1 MLEGKCVCEGYAK
14 ILQQVLKSSGIDC
27 KYISGIGRDW
37 WDLEKT
43 EDGEAHGWNQVK
55 IDGQWYN
62 CDLTWDAGRIKENRP
77 LEYCLQSDE
86 EFILHETDSTEK
98 QTCSESYD
106 RNKVNSYLGYTT
118 ALEFE
123 EKEYATSDL
132 LKLIKDMEQC
142 SENGLRMSIQQDIA
156 TRNYYMSIGNIIND
170 DEVRWSD
177 NKIMFENMDDFIQQY
192 IAEFPTQEVNKRR
205 NYKFYKK

>member
-1 MLEGKCVCEGYAK
+1 MCEGYAK
-14 ILQQVLKSSGIDC
+14 ILQQVLKTTGIDC
-27 KYISGIGRDW
+27 KYISGIGRSWIDPTR
-37 WDLEKT
+37 E
-43 EDGEAHGWNQVK
+43 EGEAHGWNQVK

-86 EFILHETDSTEK
+86 EFILHDTESEEK
-98 QTCSESYD
+98 QECTQSYD

-123 EKEYATSDL
+123 EKEYSAEDVIKL
-132 LKLIKDMEQC
+132 LKNMEQY
-142 SENGLRMSIQQDIA
+142 SGNGLRASIQEDIA
-156 TRNYYMSIGNIIND
+156 TGNYYMGIGNIIND
-170 DEVRWSD
+170 NEVRWSD

-192 IAEFPTQEVNKRR
+192 IAEFPTQQIDKRW
-205 NYKFYKK
+205 YYEFYKK